1 MTFFEFLETYYIWLL
16 VVVVILI
23 ITIIGYLADRRDK
36 KRKLAKE
43 QNTMTTNV
51 SAESISNIASDVPN
65 QGNVGM
71 ANQVNA
77 MPNQSEAVNQNVAQV
92 NSNVNIPNT
101 AMGVNLDE
109 NVAPSNPQTKIMNN
123 IQGVIPNVVPD
134 VQPNNVNNFANYSEP
149 TTMVPPVSDMPKV
162 DGPIMTHE
170 VDEVPIQTAPLDSMI
185 KVVEETDTVVAPSA
199 VSENVNVV
207 SNEVP
212 PVAPNFSSTPI
223 METPAMNMV
232 DVQPINN
239 PSQTPI
245 VEPPVVEPISPVADV
260 VTPVDGQPTN
270 LVLENKSDEQ
280 IVIPVEEPL
289 VQQPVTSMPTA
300 QNATD
305 MVGNLNGV
313 SGSDIVI
320 PKEQQVV
327 DSQVESNTIVYPQE
341 QNINTADNFEDDI
354 WKL

>member
-1 MTFFEFLETYYIWLL
+1 M
-16 VVVVILI
+16 
-23 ITIIGYLADRRDK
+23 
-36 KRKLAKE
+36 
-43 QNTMTTNV
+43 
-51 SAESISNIASDVPN
+51 
-65 QGNVGM
+65 
-71 ANQVNA
+71 
-77 MPNQSEAVNQNVAQV
+77 
-92 NSNVNIPNT
+92 
-101 AMGVNLDE
+101 
-109 NVAPSNPQTKIMNN
+109 
-123 IQGVIPNVVPD
+123 PNVVPD
-134 VQPNNVNNFANYSEP
+134 VQPSNVNNFANYSEP

-170 VDEVPIQTAPLDSMI
+170 VNEVPLQTVPLDSTI
-185 KVVEETDTVVAPSA
+185 KVVEEPDTVVVPSA

-212 PVAPNFSSTPI
+212 PVVPNFSSTPI

-239 PSQTPI
+239 VPQTPI

-260 VTPVDGQPTN
+260 VTPVDVQPMN
-270 LVLENKSDEQ
+270 PVLENKVDEQ

-313 SGSDIVI
+313 SGSNIVI
-320 PKEQQVV
+320 PNEQQVV
-327 DSQVESNTIVYPQE
+327 DSQVENNTIVYPQE

>member
-1 MTFFEFLETYYIWLL
+1 MKHYNSENFVVNDTCISDNDTTELKSNQYTNVLKAVHENIDDYIGKKITFVGYIYRINYLQANQFVL
-16 VVVVILI
+16 ARNMIINQANQTVVVGFLSE
-23 ITIIGYLADRRDK
+23 YD
-36 KRKLAKE
+36 
-43 QNTMTTNV
+43 
-51 SAESISNIASDVPN
+51 NI
-65 QGNVGM
+65 
-71 ANQVNA
+71 
-77 MPNQSEAVNQNVAQV
+77 
-92 NSNVNIPNT
+92 
-101 AMGVNLDE
+101 
-109 NVAPSNPQTKIMNN
+109 
-123 IQGVIPNVVPD
+123 
-134 VQPNNVNNFANYSEP
+134 NNFANYSEP

-170 VDEVPIQTAPLDSMI
+170 VNEVPLQTVPLDSMI
-185 KVVEETDTVVAPSA
+185 KVVEEPDTVVASSA

-260 VTPVDGQPTN
+260 VTPVDVQPIN
-270 LVLENKSDEQ
+270 PVLENKSDEQ

-313 SGSDIVI
+313 SGSNIVI
-320 PKEQQVV
+320 PNEQQVV